1 MIEFEKKALLTA
13 EEYAFIKKH
22 CYPACEAMTQ
32 TNYYYDTD
40 DFELNRQGITCRI
53 REKCGGFVAT
63 IKDHQ
68 SDGCS
73 IETSKNATGRYDT
86 SFFEGMGIDF
96 QGSLTTVRATFV
108 TCDGIFV
115 MLDENRYL
123 DTTDYEIEYEYQA
136 GQYEIVFYE
145 IKELAEMLKHHN
157 LIESTEDFITRFENG
172 LSKSCRFYQRK
183 VELAES

>member
-1 MIEFEKKALLTA
+1 MVDRERIACFCFCQTRNSRRITTEEEKEGRDLTA
-13 EEYAFIKKH
+13 ND
-22 CYPACEAMTQ
+22 C
-32 TNYYYDTD
+32 
-40 DFELNRQGITCRI
+40 I